1 MGKTLTAVF
10 DGETLRPDEPTGL
23 QRDARYRITVE
34 GDLSEETTDSAW
46 DVMESL
52 IGSVD
57 APEDW
62 SREHDH
68 YLYGTPKRH
77 AKAGE

>member
-10 DGETLRPDEPTGL
+10 DGDTLRPDGPAGL
-23 QRDARYRITVE
+23 RPDTRYRITIEQDVPD
-34 GDLSEETTDSAW
+34 GPDASAW

-62 SREHDH
+62 ASEHDH
-68 YLYGTPKRH
+68 YLYGTPKR
-77 AKAGE
+77 ASGDGA

>member
-1 MGKTLTAVF
+1 MSKTLTAIF
-10 DGETLRPDEPTGL
+10 DGETLRPDEPAAL
-23 QRDARYRITVE
+23 QRDTRYRITIE
-34 GDLSEETTDSAW
+34 SDATDVTEPSAW

-62 SREHDH
+62 SIEHDH
-68 YLYGTPKRH
+68 YLYGTPKRT
-77 AKAGE
+77 AETDP